1 MPKPTLLVAVL
12 EQKSFTKAAR
22 SRRGPSQRPSRTDA
36 ACRFRLPELDDL
48 LGTFVRLKRE
58 GILPL
63 RAADHGLG
71 TAFYYAGP
79 D

>member
-22 SRRGPSQRPSRTDA
+22 SSAWTQPKAVTHGCSMSLSPA
-36 ACRFRLPELDDL
+36 GLDDL